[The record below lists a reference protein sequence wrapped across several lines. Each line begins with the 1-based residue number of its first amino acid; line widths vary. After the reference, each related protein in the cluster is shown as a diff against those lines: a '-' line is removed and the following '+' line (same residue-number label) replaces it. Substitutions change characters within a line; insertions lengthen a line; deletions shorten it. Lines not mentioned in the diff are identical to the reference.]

1 MFQVLESAL
10 VENPFKKL
18 VSETT
23 FEEITYGRNVATLVE
38 PIEGKIPIVRTTSI
52 YKNPPQTFNEL
63 HRKIVKGLDQ
73 KFNNAMLELYDTT
86 YKTMKFHTDQSLD
99 LEDKSYI
106 AIYSCYSDPLQ
117 PNRLL
122 TICDKKTKETH
133 EIILKHNSIVLFSKA
148 ANAECKHKI
157 TLMPG
162 RHIQPWIGITYRT
175 SKTYIDPKNPHQSFC
190 SRSS

>member
-23 FEEITYGRNVATLVE
+23 FKEITHGRNVATFVE

-63 HRKIVKGLDQ
+63 HREIVKGLDQ

-106 AIYSCYSDPLQ
+106 AIYSCYPDPSQ
-117 PNRLL
+117 PNRML
-122 TICDKKTKETH
+122 TIYNKKTEHFLWTPNYVDINFQPACYPKFFQNAYEEH
-133 EIILKHNSIVLFSKA
+133 QRNVLKFTQYHCNLYELVS
-148 ANAECKHKI
+148 E
-157 TLMPG
+157 PG
-162 RHIQPWIGITYRT
+162 F
-175 SKTYIDPKNPHQSFC
+175 QS
-190 SRSS
+190 